1 MHIYIF
7 SNEMLL
13 LEILFYFNH
22 FILGKSKKERD
33 PAVPAPVV
41 HLVVLSQYTTTCI
54 LKHKM

>member
-1 MHIYIF
+1 
-7 SNEMLL
+7 MLL

-41 HLVVLSQYTTTCI
+41 HLVVLGQYTTTCI